1 MNARPVKFSI
11 CSVFCLL
18 SSVFCLFVLSGC
30 AKEQQIEIADKGIC
44 VAGLDKPAITQ
55 VAEDVLAEMQ
65 FAIEKADANSGLIR
79 THPLSGAQFFE
90 LWRSDNIGAFN
101 WAEANIQS
109 IRRIV
114 EIRISQPP
122 PTASGDRQGKD
133 VSINCVVLVERLSLP
148 EQEVSSSSRAYQM
161 FSISTSSMQK
171 IRFSPQQQAGMAW
184 VNLGQDKPLEEE
196 ILKRISL
203 MLDAR
208 RLISSIENRESI
220 IE

>member
-1 MNARPVKFSI
+1 M
-11 CSVFCLL
+11 
-18 SSVFCLFVLSGC
+18 
-30 AKEQQIEIADKGIC
+30 
-44 VAGLDKPAITQ
+44 DKPAVMQ
-55 VAEDVLAEMQ
+55 VAEDVLAEMH

-101 WAEANIQS
+101 WAEANLQS

-114 EIRISQPP
+114 EIRI
-122 PTASGDRQGKD
+122 GRKDKD
-133 VSINCVVLVERLSLP
+133 VSVNCVVLVERLSLP

-161 FSISTSSMQK
+161 FSTSTSSMQK

>member
-30 AKEQQIEIADKGIC
+30 ANEQQIEIADKGIC
-44 VAGLDKPAITQ
+44 VAGLDKPAVMQ
-55 VAEDVLAEMQ
+55 VAEDVLAEMH
-65 FAIEKADANSGLIR
+65 FAIEKSDANNGLIR

-90 LWRSDNIGAFN
+90 FWRSDNVGTFN
-101 WAEANIQS
+101 SAEANLHS

-114 EIRISQPP
+114 EIRIGQK
-122 PTASGDRQGKD
+122 DKD
-133 VSINCVVLVERLSLP
+133 VSVNCVVKVERLSLP

-161 FSISTSSMQK
+161 FSTSTSAMQK
-171 IRFSPQQQAGMAW
+171 IRFSLQQQAGMAW
-184 VNLGQDKPLEEE
+184 VDLGQDKPLEAE

-203 MLDAR
+203 MLDAHR
-208 RLISSIENRESI
+208 QISSIENRVSSI
-220 IE
+220 E